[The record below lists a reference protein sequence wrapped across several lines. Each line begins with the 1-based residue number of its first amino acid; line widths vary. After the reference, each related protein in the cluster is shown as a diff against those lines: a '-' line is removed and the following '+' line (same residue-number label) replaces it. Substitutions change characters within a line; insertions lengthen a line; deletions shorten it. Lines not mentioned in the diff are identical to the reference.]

1 MKSFFFKRDVKTSVF
16 LYFSILPKK
25 NRSEVIT
32 SQCWSFPLRLHAN
45 HDVNNQTLMCK
56 KGKTS
61 SPSANDV
68 TTVLTLKHL
77 VVECLLTAS
86 GGNEPM
92 TSGISNRYFWCLG
105 AFKRARYLMSR
116 V

>member
-1 MKSFFFKRDVKTSVF
+1 MLKHLFFFTSVF
-16 LYFSILPKK
+16 CQKK

-32 SQCWSFPLRLHAN
+32 SQCSSFPLRLHAN